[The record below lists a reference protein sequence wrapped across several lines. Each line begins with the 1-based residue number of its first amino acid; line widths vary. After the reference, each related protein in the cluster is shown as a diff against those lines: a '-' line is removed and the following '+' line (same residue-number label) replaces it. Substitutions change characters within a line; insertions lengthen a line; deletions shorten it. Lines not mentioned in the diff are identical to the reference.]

1 MNESRVKKTLLN
13 VRVNMI
19 CYFAAIIVSFFT
31 RKIFLDQLGKD
42 FIGLTTTI
50 NSLLSFLNLAEL
62 GVGASIAFFLYKPLY
77 QNDQRKINELI
88 SIMGYLYRN
97 IGLFI
102 LGAGIVF
109 SLFLPLIFKTA
120 PFSLPLI
127 FYCFYASLASSLL
140 GYFVNYRANT
150 IFGADQRQ
158 YLVTGYFQATQLFQV
173 ILQAILALK
182 FQSYFLYIT
191 LGLLFA
197 GINSGILNWKY
208 KQIYPQI
215 EASITGGRAAIK
227 QHPEIM
233 KYIKRV
239 FIHQIGG
246 FVSGSVMPIIIFS
259 FTSLGLVTLYS
270 NYTLLTSK
278 VSALIGSMMGGSSAS
293 VGNLIAEGNTDNTY
307 RCFKEM
313 FSVKFV
319 LICLLS
325 VILFKFSS
333 PFISIWL
340 GKEYVISK
348 TLVAL
353 IASDFCLNLLR
364 ETTDEFINGYGLKA
378 DIWVPI
384 CRVCTLGVM
393 VLAGFLWSLN
403 GILAVPVGF
412 LLFILHT
419 WKPYY
424 LYRDGF
430 RKPIIKYISLFFQ
443 NLLPIAM
450 AYFCTTL
457 LLFHLHPISAF
468 PESWKIFIGDIALF
482 SILFGVSSLLFSL
495 ICSEGIRIFA
505 SRIISR

>member
-1 MNESRVKKTLLN
+1 MVESRVKKTLLN
-13 VRVNMI
+13 IRVNMI

-50 NSLLSFLNLAEL
+50 NSLLGFLNLAEL

-109 SLFLPLIFKTA
+109 SLFLPSIFKTA

-140 GYFVNYRANT
+140 GYFINYRANI
-150 IFGADQRQ
+150 IFGADQRH

-173 ILQAILALK
+173 ILQAFLALK
-182 FQSYFLYIT
+182 VQSFSLYIT

-208 KQIYPQI
+208 KQVYPQV
-215 EASITGGRAAIK
+215 EASIAGGRTAIK

-233 KYIKRV
+233 QYVKRV

-246 FVSGSVMPIIIFS
+246 FISSSIMPTIIYS
-259 FTSLGLVTLYS
+259 FTSLGLVALYG

-278 VSALIGSMMGGSSAS
+278 ISALVGSMMGGSGAS
-293 VGNLIAEGNTDNTY
+293 VGNLIAEGNMDNTY
-307 RCFKEM
+307 KCYKEM
-313 FSVKFV
+313 FSVKFLLVTV
-319 LICLLS
+319 LSI
-325 VILFKFSS
+325 IMFKCSS
-333 PFISIWL
+333 PFICVWL
-340 GKEYVISK
+340 GKDYVID
-348 TLVAL
+348 TVLVAL
-353 IASDFCLNLLR
+353 ICSDFCLNLLR
-364 ETTDEFINGYGLKA
+364 DTTEEFLSGFGLKA

-384 CRVCTLGVM
+384 CRICS
-393 VLAGFLWSLN
+393 LAIMIPAGLFWGLK
-403 GILAVPVGF
+403 GILAVPVAF
-412 LLFILHT
+412 LILILHT

-424 LYRDGF
+424 LYKKGF
-430 RKPIIKYISLFFQ
+430 RKPIAEYITLFLQ
-443 NLLPIAM
+443 NLIPIFL
-450 AYFCTTL
+450 AYCCTYL
-457 LLFHLHPISAF
+457 LLARLHPVTES
-468 PESWKIFIGDIALF
+468 PDSWKIFLTDSILF
-482 SILFGVSSLLFSL
+482 SIPFSVLALF
-495 ICSEGIRIFA
+495 FA
-505 SRIISR
+505 SFISGGVRMFLKRIHPI